1 MEMAPLFPSEA
12 VVPGSKAEK
21 QKTFRCSELEYAT
34 TAELPAIHRAA
45 GVAIAGR
52 SFEPFSSSTRQEISA
67 MLVSIPRPKATHI
80 ASDSLGA
87 VIKAND
93 ILYGTGSRRKPW
105 MLQPDGD
112 LWETFDNATRTKG
125 VHAFRATWVKGHVTL
140 QAMLDYPDTIP
151 HAIGNGVADLVAGA
165 GATTAGKSAQSQL
178 LRCLADKQR
187 AYLHLMRAIVR
198 RVLSVSSEVRDRRE
212 AALLQTRE
220 RGRGPSYIDAPP
232 QPEHP
237 GTGFRISLLDP
248 PPLRGELQF
257 VSKQLQLIGFWSSV
271 RLQPIV
277 DMSSDYG
284 TTWLELFAFFTLRG
298 GCISTKQGEG
308 TAGHRPRFNM
318 LYKAFIRQS
327 KFVLPFA
334 DHETRQLVRNLA
346 NRERPLTAY
355 GVMSFLPMIS
365 SRLVLTGEAATL
377 VHHAM
382 LSIHGMGTSKTALVF
397 PPSCE

>member
-1 MEMAPLFPSEA
+1 
-12 VVPGSKAEK
+12 
-21 QKTFRCSELEYAT
+21 
-34 TAELPAIHRAA
+34 
-45 GVAIAGR
+45 
-52 SFEPFSSSTRQEISA
+52 

-93 ILYGTGSRRKPW
+93 IVYGTGSRKKPW

-178 LRCLADKQR
+178 LRYYADKQR
-187 AYLHLMRAIVR
+187 AYSRLMRAITR
-198 RVLSVSSEVRDRRE
+198 RVLRVSEEVRARRE
-212 AALLQTRE
+212 AQAALQR
-220 RGRGPSYIDAPP
+220 RGRGPTYIDAPA
-232 QPEHP
+232 QPAHP
-237 GTGFRISLLDP
+237 DTGFRINLQDP
-248 PPLRGELQF
+248 PPLSGALQF
-257 VSKQLQLIGFWSSV
+257 VSRQLQLIGYWTSI

-277 DMSSDYG
+277 DMTSEHG

-298 GCISTKQGEG
+298 GCMATQQDVRA
-308 TAGHRPRFNM
+308 AGHRPRFTM

-327 KFVLPFA
+327 KFLLQFA
-334 DHETRQLVRNLA
+334 DIESRQLVRNLA

-365 SRLVLTGEAATL
+365 SKLVLTGEAATL
-377 VHHAM
+377 IHHAM
-382 LSIHGMGTSKTALVF
+382 LSIHGKFTNRSSVPTKLREGKF
-397 PPSCE
+397 KPPKFTPRLCCQAPG